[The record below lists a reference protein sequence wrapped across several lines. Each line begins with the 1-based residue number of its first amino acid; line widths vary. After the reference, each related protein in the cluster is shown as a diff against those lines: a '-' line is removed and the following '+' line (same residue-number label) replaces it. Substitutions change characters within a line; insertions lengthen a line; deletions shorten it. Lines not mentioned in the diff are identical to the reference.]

1 MKKILTFSLLACLAA
16 SFVFTSCKKDDDN
29 TPSEKNKKKI
39 TKIVTKS
46 SDKISTY
53 YYNSEGQ
60 PISGTEEYVGYTTVW
75 NYSYSYSDDK
85 ITITSSNNIDNYEN
99 ENYYK
104 IENGKVVSNYNDYFY
119 SYSPDGF
126 LIEVKSLKD
135 ENNYYFSLDYKFTI
149 SDNNYTTF
157 DNYYI
162 QEYKGTTYSDDI
174 PSSNFVHKQTS
185 SNKKTI
191 SYSTTENNFNVD
203 LTNYLLFDY
212 PITFG
217 NRCKNLP
224 SAITHKSEFYD
235 GSVYDNPEIQEQPI
249 VANDE
254 TYKEYVYTFE
264 GDYPTKITEIIKE
277 EGLPDETVAETF
289 IYYEE

>member
-60 PISGTEEYVGYTTVW
+60 TISGTEEYVGYSTVW

-99 ENYYK
+99 ENNYK

-162 QEYKGTTYSDDI
+162 QEYKGITYSDDI

-203 LTNYLLFDY
+203 LTNYLLFGF

-235 GSVYDNPEIQEQPI
+235 GSVYDNPEIQEQPM